1 MDPIFPETIETKI
14 MVEKNIIGGE
24 PSDNLDENQKQNQH
38 DKLANEENINEIKE
52 NDSSQDSDEDNVKNP
67 LCLLSQQIKEKKE
80 IKNVLEI
87 IKDNMAQS
95 CPYIS
100 SDNDINKNPLFINSY
115 ISRNNIQD
123 NINILNNINIEK
135 LKIEK
140 EKEKKIIKT
149 CLKNYG
155 ETYYLNSILQNL
167 SNIEYLKNY
176 FLKDNIIKNIEKNG
190 KQNPLS
196 YVLQRIVHHFYN
208 IRDEKY
214 SIKPFLKVLAS
225 INLVYASKK
234 SRNVQECFTF
244 ILNTLHNE
252 LNRIKNPPEKNNYN
266 KFDRNDVITYGIIN
280 LKNTDD
286 SIISD
291 IFNWSKIAELHC
303 TQCGKNI
310 YNFNSY
316 NIFQLNLLEFKKV
329 MDRNNFTI
337 YDIINYELTKKEE
350 LNCEN
355 CRNQINVNKLSFI
368 YSSPK
373 IFVFFL
379 EKGDF
384 SEELLEIKFILEE
397 KINLNKFIENKNS
410 PIKYELIGII
420 SINKKDKKYHSF
432 CKSFE
437 DQQWYHFNDETVMQK
452 NDKQV
457 LFNNNGGEFIP
468 NILFYKSID

>member
-1 MDPIFPETIETKI
+1 MDLIFGDTFETKV

-24 PSDNLDENQKQNQH
+24 PSDNLNESQKQNQPQN
-38 DKLANEENINEIKE
+38 LANGQNINEIKK
-52 NDSSQDSDEDNVKNP
+52 NDSEEDNEEDNLKNP
-67 LCLLSQQIKEKKE
+67 LCVLSQQLKEKKDIPNVLAF
-80 IKNVLEI
+80 IKN
-87 IKDNMAQS
+87 NMVQS
-95 CPYIS
+95 SPYINS
-100 SDNDINKNPLFINSY
+100 NNDINKNSFFSNAY

-123 NINILNNINIEK
+123 NIKFLNNINIEQ

-140 EKEKKIIKT
+140 ENKIIKT
-149 CLKNYG
+149 CLKNNG

-167 SNIEYLKNY
+167 ANIEYLKNY
-176 FLKDNIIKNIEKNG
+176 FLKDNIIKNIEDNS
-190 KQNPLS
+190 KQYPLS
-196 YVLQRIVHHFYN
+196 FVLQRIFHHFFN
-208 IRDEKY
+208 KRDEKY
-214 SIKPFLKVLAS
+214 SIKSFLNALAR

-252 LNRIKNPPEKNNYN
+252 INKIKNPPEKKHYN
-266 KFDRNDVITYGIIN
+266 KFDRNDVINYGIIN

-291 IFNWSKIAELHC
+291 IFNWSKITQLNC
-303 TQCGKNI
+303 TQCGKI
-310 YNFNSY
+310 TFDFNSY
-316 NIFQLNLLEFKKV
+316 NIFQLNLLEFKKL
-329 MDRNNFTI
+329 MNRNNFTI
-337 YDIINYELTKKEE
+337 YDIIDYELTKKEE

-355 CRNQINVNKLSFI
+355 CRNINNANKLSYI

-384 SEELLEIKFILEE
+384 NEELLEIKFVLEE
-397 KINLNKFIENKNS
+397 IINLNKFIENKNS

-420 SINKKDKKYHSF
+420 SINKNDKKYHSF

-437 DQQWYHFNDETVMQK
+437 DQQWYHFNEETVMQK